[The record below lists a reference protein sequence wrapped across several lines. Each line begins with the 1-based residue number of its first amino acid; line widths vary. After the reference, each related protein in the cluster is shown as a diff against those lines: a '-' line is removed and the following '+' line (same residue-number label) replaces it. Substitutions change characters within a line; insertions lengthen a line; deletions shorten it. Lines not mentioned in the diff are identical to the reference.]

1 MLDETLL
8 RRPDMGADAPAITFG
23 RLTRH
28 LAHILARQT
37 QDEPVRTLEGIAAAL
52 CNRADRRIPAGR
64 SATATPDGLPFADWL
79 VVLQSVL
86 NEELPEPL
94 ATADFAEPRLALC
107 LRTAVRAVSRALKDP
122 TGGATDF
129 HSNGMLPAWARP
141 RTSCA
146 CIGTFVF
153 YRPVE

>member
-1 MLDETLL
+1 MLDETHS
-8 RRPDMGADAPAITFG
+8 RRPEAGGDASAITFG

-28 LAHILARQT
+28 LALILAHQM

-52 CNRADRRIPAGR
+52 CNRAEGCTPPGS
-64 SATATPDGLPFADWL
+64 SASAAANGPVLTDWL
-79 VVLQSVL
+79 VALQSVL
-86 NEELPEPL
+86 NKELPAPPL
-94 ATADFAEPRLALC
+94 STDFAEPKLALC
-107 LRTAVRAVSRALKDP
+107 LRTAVRAISRALKDP

-129 HSNGMLPAWARP
+129 HSSGVLPLWAWP

-153 YRPVE
+153 YRPGE

>member
-1 MLDETLL
+1 MLDETLS
-8 RRPDMGADAPAITFG
+8 RRPDAGADASAISFG

-28 LAHILARQT
+28 LALILAHQT
-37 QDEPVRTLEGIAAAL
+37 LDEPVRTLEGIAAVM
-52 CNRADRRIPAGR
+52 CNRADGHIPAGS
-64 SATATPDGLPFADWL
+64 SANAAANGLVFANWL
-79 VVLQSVL
+79 VALQSVL
-86 NEELPEPL
+86 NRELPAPPL
-94 ATADFAEPRLALC
+94 PADFSDPRLALC

-129 HSNGMLPAWARP
+129 HPSGVLPPWAWP

-153 YRPVE
+153 YRPGE

>member
-1 MLDETLL
+1 MLDETHS
-8 RRPDMGADAPAITFG
+8 RRPDAGGDASAITFG

-28 LAHILARQT
+28 LALILAHQT

-52 CNRADRRIPAGR
+52 CNRAEGHIPAGS
-64 SATATPDGLPFADWL
+64 SAIAAANGLVFADWL
-79 VVLQSVL
+79 VALQSVL
-86 NEELPEPL
+86 NKELPAPPL
-94 ATADFAEPRLALC
+94 PTDFAEPKLALC
-107 LRTAVRAVSRALKDP
+107 LRTAVRAVSGALKDP

-129 HSNGMLPAWARP
+129 HSSGVLPPWAWP

-153 YRPVE
+153 YRPGE